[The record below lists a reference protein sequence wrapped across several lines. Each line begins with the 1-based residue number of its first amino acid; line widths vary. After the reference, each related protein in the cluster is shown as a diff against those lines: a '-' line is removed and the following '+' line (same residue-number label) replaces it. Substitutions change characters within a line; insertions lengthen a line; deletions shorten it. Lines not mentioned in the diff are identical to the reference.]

1 MKVQD
6 VIKEKIEIA
15 EKRVLELT
23 KLGNLKKLSETEK
36 HQISRFYEEKSK
48 NRLQTAKIIYN
59 TSKGLNK
66 EGIGKDYRDYGE
78 VVAASY
84 YSMYYIVHAFL
95 ALKYKTKLREGLRG
109 VHAITEQIILYYLVK
124 TKKLAKHLYEEY
136 LKTYETTA
144 QIQKLSLDDFQEQAY
159 GYAEQYDKSHTARE
173 IFTYNVTPNV
183 EEYHAKQA
191 INVAEEFINIIRQV
205 MIQK

>member
-1 MKVQD
+1 MKVND
-6 VIKEKIEIA
+6 VIKNKIKIA
-15 EKRVLELT
+15 EKRVLELV
-23 KLGNLKKLSETEK
+23 KAGNLKKLSETEK

-48 NRLQTAKIIYN
+48 NRLETAKIIYN
-59 TSKGLNK
+59 ASKGSYK
-66 EGIGKDYRDYGE
+66 EGISEGYKDYAE
-78 VVAASY
+78 VVAAAY

-109 VHAITEQIILYYLVK
+109 VHAITEHIILYYLVK

-144 QIQKLSLDDFQEQAY
+144 QIQKFNVEDFQEQAY
-159 GYAEQYDKSHTARE
+159 KYAKQYDESRTARE
-173 IFTYNVTPNV
+173 IFTYNVTPSV
-183 EEYHAKQA
+183 EEYNTKQA
-191 INVAEEFINIIRQV
+191 ISAAEEFINTIRQV